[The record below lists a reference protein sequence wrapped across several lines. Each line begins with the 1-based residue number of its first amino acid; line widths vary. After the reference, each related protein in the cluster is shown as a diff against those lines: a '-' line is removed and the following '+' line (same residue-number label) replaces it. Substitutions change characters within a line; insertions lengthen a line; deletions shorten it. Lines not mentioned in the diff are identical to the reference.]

1 MRRGPLAMPGSVGT
15 MTPTE
20 AQLYLESQGGLV
32 PVLTEALAELCI
44 ERPTDPFQWLAAYLL
59 KNNPNQP
66 NPAELGSSLEPM

>member
-1 MRRGPLAMPGSVGT
+1 MSSPVA

-20 AQLYLESQGGLV
+20 AQLYLESQCGLV

-59 KNNPNQP
+59 KNNPNAP
-66 NPAELGSSLEPM
+66 VHTEIPSESERKCPRHPRLA